1 MRKWTASSETSAS
14 ARSLRI
20 GDLFVAAVGSSFM
33 VGDGTFGAEA
43 RARPSGGDS
52 LVERRAETVE
62 DVRGVARAVLAALV
76 YSAARAGLNQS
87 DFYALVRVVAAEGLT
102 GAEIR
107 RILDVSSS
115 SVTELADRLE
125 SAGMIARTRP
135 QSDRRLVVLQPT
147 ARGRRAVTRALRPA
161 LAAIATAVD
170 ELPEEELAVVG
181 RFLHELE
188 RRLSG
193 ISSP

>member
-1 MRKWTASSETSAS
+1 
-14 ARSLRI
+14 
-20 GDLFVAAVGSSFM
+20 M
-33 VGDGTFGAEA
+33 VGDGRFGAKA
-43 RARPSGGDS
+43 DARPSGDDG
-52 LVERRAETVE
+52 LVERRAEVVE

-87 DFYALVRVVAAEGLT
+87 DFYALVRVVVAEGLT

-107 RILDVSSS
+107 RILGVSSS

-135 QSDRRLVVLQPT
+135 QSDRRLVVLKPT
-147 ARGRRAVTRALRPA
+147 ARGRRAVERALGPA

-170 ELPEEELAVVG
+170 ELGEQELAVIG
-181 RFLHELE
+181 PFLRELE
-188 RRLSG
+188 GRLSS
-193 ISSP
+193 ISLP

>member
-1 MRKWTASSETSAS
+1 VTCCN
-14 ARSLRI
+14 
-20 GDLFVAAVGSSFM
+20 VVV

-43 RARPSGGDS
+43 GARPSGGDG
-52 LVERRAETVE
+52 LIERRAEVVE

-76 YSAARAGLNQS
+76 SSAARAGLNQS
-87 DFYALVRVVAAEGLT
+87 DFYALVRVVVAEGLT

-107 RILDVSSS
+107 RILGVSSS

-135 QSDRRLVVLQPT
+135 QSDRRLVVLKPT
-147 ARGRRAVTRALRPA
+147 ARGRRAVDRALGPS

-170 ELPEEELAVVG
+170 ELDERELAVVG
-181 RFLHELE
+181 RFLRELE
-188 RRLSG
+188 GRLSG
-193 ISSP
+193 I

>member
-1 MRKWTASSETSAS
+1 
-14 ARSLRI
+14 
-20 GDLFVAAVGSSFM
+20 M

-52 LVERRAETVE
+52 LVERRAQTVE

-76 YSAARAGLNQS
+76 YSAARAGLSQS

-107 RILDVSSS
+107 RILGVRSS

-147 ARGRRAVTRALRPA
+147 ARGRRAVDRALGPA
-161 LAAIATAVD
+161 LGAIAAAVD
-170 ELPEEELAVVG
+170 ELAEEELAVVG
-181 RFLHELE
+181 RFLTELE
-188 RRLSG
+188 GRLSG
-193 ISSP
+193 ISLP